1 MIQPLLGSVNRT
13 ARFFL
18 EAVNNPRD
26 IGAVMPSSPNLAM
39 AMARWLPWDET
50 AKVLELGPGTGAV
63 TGALLKRGLKPD
75 RLFAVEK
82 SESLAGLLSH
92 QFPMIRVIRGDA
104 MELRRLISEHDPDPE
119 PFSVVIS
126 SLPLL
131 NFPPHMGMTV
141 AEQIRDVL
149 KPGGLLVQYSYN
161 LVKGREERLYCFR
174 RVASEIVL
182 VNVPPAKVSVYESPS
197 VNACD

>member
-39 AMARWLPWDET
+39 AMARWLPWDEQ

-63 TGALLKRGLKPD
+63 TGALLKRGLKPE

-82 SESLAGLLSH
+82 SEGLARLLSR
-92 QFPMIRVIRGDA
+92 QFPMVRIIRGDA
-104 MELRRLISEHDPDPE
+104 MELGRLISQHDPDPT

-131 NFPPHMGMTV
+131 NFPPHMGMAV

-182 VNVPPAKVSVYESPS
+182 MNVPPAKVSVYEAPS
-197 VNACD
+197 LNACG